1 VETRFILH
9 DTEAKEVPDFYKYY
23 SYKVAG
29 GTRVASAYKLVNEIV
44 EKESLARD
52 YNIYVFH
59 GTDGDDWDTD
69 GKDALSELEKMLE
82 YVARIGIT
90 IAEHSYST
98 TVISMILSDLEG
110 LNTEK
115 IVKMA
120 LLHDLAESIIGD
132 IIPDNIAKNE
142 KVRKENIAMKQILK
156 NLPNKIA
163 EPYFEIWIE
172 YQKNSSQES
181 RLLHDIDKLE
191 MAFQAKFYQNKGISK
206 EKLQTF
212 FNTAKKEIK
221 SKNLR
226 NILSNFME

>member
-1 VETRFILH
+1 MIEKFFEKVLELKNIQR
-9 DTEAKEVPDFYKYY
+9 EGWKEKLEINNPE
-23 SYKVAG
+23 SVA
-29 GTRVASAYKLVNEIV
+29 
-44 EKESLARD
+44 D
-52 YNIYVFH
+52 
-59 GTDGDDWDTD
+59 
-69 GKDALSELEKMLE
+69 
-82 YVARIGIT
+82 
-90 IAEHSYST
+90 HSYST
-98 TVISMILSDLEG
+98 AVLSMILSDMKG
-110 LNTEK
+110 LDSER
-115 IVKMA
+115 IIRMA

-132 IIPDNIAKNE
+132 ITPDHITKNE
-142 KVRKENIAMKQILK
+142 KITKENNAIKQILK
-156 NLPNKIA
+156 NLPDKIT
-163 EPYFEIWIE
+163 EPYFEIWYE